1 MAHGCE
7 TSAHKCAGRSDP
19 DNRRKWQSSKSRIVQ
34 IEISGSM
41 ARCDR
46 AHGPLRTFPRRQVLL
61 PGARGQASMIWLLA
75 LQLAAGPAQH
85 YENAKQDFAQKKFT
99 EADSEVNS
107 ALHESPQMVPAL
119 VLKARLAAFAHR
131 PDVEKSCLITA
142 ITADPTSEE
151 AQFFLG
157 VFYYTQN
164 DFKLALSPLQT
175 AQRIS
180 PKSPLPVFYLAM
192 TQEALGGTTNALD
205 LYQHAEN
212 LSPQKSPQSASILV
226 AYGRF
231 LLSLGRSQDSIEK
244 DRRAIEED
252 PESRDAHYEL
262 AKGLDHEGDFK
273 NAAIQG
279 EQALTL
285 PEFGTSD
292 AQIHFLL
299 ANLYRKLKQPDL
311 AKAHLEKFQAAAQ
324 TTRR

>member
-1 MAHGCE
+1 
-7 TSAHKCAGRSDP
+7 
-19 DNRRKWQSSKSRIVQ
+19 
-34 IEISGSM
+34 
-41 ARCDR
+41 
-46 AHGPLRTFPRRQVLL
+46 
-61 PGARGQASMIWLLA
+61 MIWLLA

-252 PESRDAHYEL
+252 PKSRDAHYEL